1 MFSLLSSSMITFAF
15 WVGFCAPLPLRAAA
29 LSAATTGR
37 FANIRPTPIL
47 QQIDP
52 VTQTVLDG
60 FHSIV
65 EASSATGTPASTI
78 FRAIHGAGDDSTAGG
93 YHWRWCLEAKN
104 PITRDVVA
112 ARRKAEICGVG
123 IGKNPE
129 NRVAATA
136 SPEFALLRQ
145 DEEQGEAAF
154 NVPSPSHEDKEAVIS
169 SIVHPK
175 DCLVK
180 ILLSCLL
187 GGGGLRSIVRWV
199 IHRRSSA
206 SAGASCSDV

>member
-1 MFSLLSSSMITFAF
+1 MITFAF

-78 FRAIHGAGDDSTAGG
+78 FRAIHAGGGNEDAKSATAGG
-93 YHWRWCLEAKN
+93 YHWRWCLEATN
-104 PITRDVVA
+104 PITRDMVA
-112 ARRKAEICGVG
+112 ARREAEICGG
-123 IGKNPE
+123 RIGTN
-129 NRVAATA
+129 AAA
-136 SPEFALLRQ
+136 SHKEFALRQ
-145 DEEQGEAAF
+145 EEEGEAAF
-154 NVPSPSHEDKEAVIS
+154 NAPSPSHTDKEAAMS
-169 SIVHPK
+169 STTRQRDGWLK
-175 DCLVK
+175 N
-180 ILLSCLL
+180 LLSSLF
-187 GGGGLRSIVRWV
+187 GGGGLCSIVRW
-199 IHRRSSA
+199 IIRGSGSFFPSGSRQQQNHH
-206 SAGASCSDV
+206 